1 MERHPIDPTS
11 YRIFFKKKL
20 KRPLIPA
27 EEWPP
32 YSPDVN
38 PLDYFYW
45 NFFEINVY
53 KERSEKPF
61 ASEAELKNKVKSPW
75 NISTDDMVAIRKAI
89 KTICPTNE
97 SRCRKTSKIHQNAV
111 WLMLLHK
118 NSSLYAFFS
127 LCKKNH
133 SKL

>member
-20 KRPLIPA
+20 KRRLIPA

-45 NFFEINVY
+45 DLFEINVY

-75 NISTDDMVAIRKAI
+75 NISADDLVAIRKAI
-89 KTICPTNE
+89 KQFVP
-97 SRCRKTSKIHQNAV
+97 RMKAV
-111 WLMLLHK
+111 AEKQVRSIKML
-118 NSSLYAFFS
+118 FG
-127 LCKKNH
+127 
-133 SKL
+133 